1 MSLYL
6 YSGPDTAF
14 TLRTS
19 PEGCPTDII
28 AWSGTVIELPP
39 THELVRVL
47 SAKGWLVPAPAGNV
61 SGANVSGGSVSGTKS
76 AKSGKT
82 R

>member
-19 PEGCPTDII
+19 PEGCPREII

-47 SAKGWLVPAPAGNV
+47 SAKGWLAAAPAPGGA
-61 SGANVSGGSVSGTKS
+61 GANKP

-82 R
+82 K